1 MPVNFE
7 MKICKRPV
15 IYEVKE
21 ITALAPERPAPV
33 SIDFAPSLRRAQYK
47 SKFGFQ

>member
-21 ITALAPERPAPV
+21 ITALAPERLGPV